1 MKTKFLAITVL
12 TLLIFA
18 CQTESED
25 VFLEESS
32 FKEIAVKAPTYI
44 DIGSTLQSIS
54 INNNGEGLLKSS
66 ETRKAALYMAEYITT
81 GDSDEMGNTV
91 FFMNV
96 GNKQLAGDF
105 APDIY
110 SDFSDGTN
118 DISYYVDNNR
128 PTSDMAVSVSNAAI
142 DRAMATWEGVT
153 CSELGMT
160 ELPNDGRPTGF
171 ISALFGLGGSFNYVS
186 DVVHCG
192 WHEPLFDAIWGPGS
206 NILGVTFTIIWVDNN
221 GNPIDLDNNGKYDV
235 AWREIY
241 YNDAFPWADD
251 GMNHIDVETVALH
264 EVGHGLSQG
273 HFGKLFISNSN
284 GKFHFAP
291 RAVMNAGYTG
301 IQTSI
306 EKTDKAGHCSNWAE
320 WPNN

>member
-1 MKTKFLAITVL
+1 MKTKFLALTIL
-12 TLLIFA
+12 TLLLIA
-18 CQTESED
+18 CQNDSD
-25 VFLEESS
+25 DIFIEESS
-32 FKEIAVKAPTYI
+32 FKEITVKAPTYM
-44 DIGSTLQSIS
+44 DIGSTPQSIS
-54 INNNGEGLLKSS
+54 TDINGEVLLKSS
-66 ETRKAALYMAEYITT
+66 ETRKVALYMAEYITS

-110 SDFSDGTN
+110 SGLTDGTN

-128 PTSDMAVSVSNAAI
+128 PTGDMDVSVSNAAI
-142 DRAMATWEGVT
+142 DRAMSTWDGVN
-153 CSELGMT
+153 CSEIGMN
-160 ELPNDGRPTGF
+160 ELPHDGRPTGF
-171 ISALFGLGGSFNYVS
+171 VSALLGLGGSFGYVS

-192 WHEPLFDAIWGPGS
+192 WHESLFDAIWGPGS
-206 NILGVTFTIIWVDNN
+206 NVLGVTFTIIWVDNN

-241 YNDAFPWADD
+241 YNDAFSWADD
-251 GMNHIDVETVALH
+251 GNHIDVETVALH
-264 EVGHGLSQG
+264 EAGHGLSQG

-306 EKTDKAGHCSNWAE
+306 EKTDKAGHCSNWDE